1 MSDHTKLL
9 SQLRQA
15 LAHLD
20 DPLYLESLDLARQI
34 SMVAQ
39 SPDLSKGQNLRRALH
54 LAIAALDPGQ
64 NHAPPAVEPRSYRV
78 LCRYAIAKQSMVA
91 IARQLDISQRQ
102 AYRELYRGIEAL
114 ARILSDLAPSAKLIA
129 DIAPS
134 PVGSQAAKVRAE
146 LERLAGAEAQ
156 DIDLGALL
164 AGVVEGVRAL
174 AEERRVVLQLSD
186 DTTGLHVATNRVLLR
201 QAILNLLSHMVSTH
215 QGEIV
220 RVVLQCTERGAAK
233 PLNDAAVRMRYR
245 PAATPDVAQSE
256 SPYAMAVQL
265 INTLGLRWTD
275 SPQPDGDREVAIY
288 VPLVRRHSVL
298 VVDDNEG
305 VIALFARYL
314 RHQPFSLVGAHDYRE
329 ALAKLDEVRPEAIIL
344 DVMLPNQD
352 GWEVLQALRAHP
364 LGKHARIIICS
375 IINDPQ
381 LARALGADAFLHKPV
396 DRQSLLQALE
406 LVLASDARP

>member
-20 DPLYLESLDLARQI
+20 DPLYLEGLDLACQI
-34 SMVAQ
+34 SLVAQ
-39 SPDLSKGQNLRRALH
+39 SPDLSKGQNLRRALQ
-54 LAIAALDPGQ
+54 LAIATLDPEP
-64 NHAPPAVEPRSYRV
+64 NRASPVVEPRSYQV

-114 ARILSDLAPSAKLIA
+114 ARILNDLAPSAELA
-129 DIAPS
+129 TDIAPS
-134 PVGSQAAKVRAE
+134 SAGSQAAKVRAE

-156 DIDLGALL
+156 DIDLGTLL
-164 AGVVEGVRAL
+164 AGIVESVRVLAGERQVVVQL
-174 AEERRVVLQLSD
+174 AD
-186 DTTGLHVATNRVLLR
+186 GTTALHVAANRVMLR

-215 QGEIV
+215 QGQIV
-220 RVVLQCTERGAAK
+220 SVELCWAE
-233 PLNDAAVRMRYR
+233 NDASVRMRYR
-245 PAATPDVAQSE
+245 PAAVPELAQSE

-265 INTLGLRWTD
+265 INTLGLRWAENLD
-275 SPQPDGDREVAIY
+275 LDGDRHVTIY

-298 VVDDNEG
+298 VVDDNDG

-329 ALAKLDEVRPEAIIL
+329 ALAKLAQARPEAIIL

-375 IINDPQ
+375 IINDPE

-396 DRQSLLQALE
+396 DRQCLLQALE
-406 LVLASDARP
+406 PLLSSAQGAS